1 MADGAGAELEG
12 LKRDRLRVRWEPVGR
27 PTPGRSRRWVN
38 SVLFVATVYT
48 TTVAGMHLFLSP
60 EDVPPDLWPW
70 SIYFRPEFLAKG
82 LPFSLPLLAVLGI
95 HEMGHYLA
103 AHWSG
108 VRATL
113 PYFIPIPPPWFI
125 GTAGAVIKIKSRIPD
140 RTALVDIG
148 AAGPLAGFVVSVVA
162 LAFGLWMSEVAEVSG
177 GLLSFGDSLVTS
189 WLGGL
194 FFDSLP
200 EGHDVMIHPIGLAGW
215 LGLFV
220 TFLNLLPVGQFDGGH
235 VVYAMFGARW
245 HRLISKATLVV
256 LGVFC
261 VLAPPFAWIQAHSL
275 KDMGVAWAASRWWG
289 WVFWIALVKVFFG
302 LRHPPPVDPVTALS
316 PGRRAVGY
324 LALLVLVICFI
335 PRPISF
341 TPP

>member
-1 MADGAGAELEG
+1 
-12 LKRDRLRVRWEPVGR
+12 
-27 PTPGRSRRWVN
+27 VN
-38 SVLFVATVYT
+38 GVLFLATVYT
-48 TTVAGMHLFLSP
+48 TTIAGMRLFLSP
-60 EDVPPDLWPW
+60 GEVPPGLWPW
-70 SIYFRPEFLAKG
+70 AIYYLPEYLVTG
-82 LPFSLPLLAVLGI
+82 LPFSLPLLAVLGV
-95 HEMGHYLA
+95 HEMGHYVA

-125 GTAGAVIKIKSRIPD
+125 GTGGAVIRIKSRIPT

-162 LAFGLWMSEVAEVSG
+162 FSVGLWMSEATEVTRG
-177 GLLSFGDSLVTS
+177 GLLSFGDSLITS
-189 WLGGL
+189 ALGGL
-194 FFDSLP
+194 VFGALP
-200 EGHDVMIHPIGLAGW
+200 EGHDVMIHPVGLAGW

-235 VVYAMFGARW
+235 VVYAMFGGRW
-245 HRLISKATLVV
+245 HGLISRATLIF

-261 VLAPPFAWIQAHSL
+261 VLAPPFAWVQASTL
-275 KDMGVAWAASRWWG
+275 TEMGMSWAASRWWG
-289 WVFWIALVKVFFG
+289 WVFWIALVKVLFG
-302 LRHPPPVDPVTALS
+302 LRHPPPLDCTAGLS

-324 LALLVLVICFI
+324 LALVVLLLCFI